1 MMSTRRKD
9 SSLAERFPIPLWS
22 EDNQRRFGDELQR
35 EVIAGF
41 YAESDPGRDVRA
53 ILGDR
58 NKKGDQYI
66 DVRVWLAGSSTPT
79 RSGIRLPLEEWMCFA
94 ELVAIVSEELVAQ
107 GLIER
112 SPTPR

>member
-1 MMSTRRKD
+1 MSTRRKD

-41 YAESDPGRDVRA
+41 YTESDPGRDVRA

-66 DVRVWLAGSSTPT
+66 DLRFWLAGTSTPT

-94 ELVAIVSEELVAQ
+94 EFVAIVSDELAAR

-112 SPTPR
+112 SPTLR